1 MAEQGDNGKLDPVK
15 PEETKPIQMVIEMFP
30 ADGKMMVHFNLL
42 TDKVATYGFLK
53 MAEKTLD
60 RHYALTEQSKV
71 IPAKGGIMSF
81 IRGRN

>member
-1 MAEQGDNGKLDPVK
+1 MAEQGDNGKLEPVK

-30 ADGKMMVHFNLL
+30 VDGKMMVHFNLL

-60 RHYALTEQSKV
+60 RHYALMEQSK
-71 IPAKGGIMSF
+71 IIKPKGSILDF
-81 IRGRN
+81 VRGRN